1 MNQIS
6 CDVCLDLMPLVKDG
20 IASEESCSLVMSHIE
35 GCANCAAAYG
45 VTKAAHAH
53 ASMDDP
59 VVLTKLKK
67 QITLLLLSVIFAGTL
82 IGMALSDGMGM
93 FYNAIIMP
101 AIGGFGYMLLRKN
114 TYLVPFG
121 LFLFS
126 FIWVSVRE
134 IAGGFLTY
142 SSISD
147 LLSMSALWSAI
158 FAAFTAIGSLIGW
171 LLHYAFKKEV

>member
-1 MNQIS
+1 MKQIS

-35 GCANCAAAYG
+35 GCEHCANAYG
-45 VTKAAHAH
+45 RTKAVNVG
-53 ASMDDP
+53 MDDAI
-59 VVLTKLKK
+59 VLTKLKK
-67 QITLLLLSVIFAGTL
+67 QFALFLLSVIFAGTL

-101 AIGGFGYMLLRKN
+101 VIGGFGYMLLRKN
-114 TYLVPFG
+114 AYLIPIG

-126 FIWVSVRE
+126 FIWVSIRE
-134 IAGGFLTY
+134 IAKGFLTY
-142 SSISD
+142 SPTSN
-147 LLSMSALWSAI
+147 LLIMSAWWSAI
-158 FAAFTAIGSLIGW
+158 FAAFTAIGALIGW

>member
-20 IASEESCSLVMSHIE
+20 IASEESCSLVLSHIE
-35 GCANCAAAYG
+35 GCEHCAKAYG
-45 VTKAAHAH
+45 RTKATNAG
-53 ASMDDP
+53 MDDA

-67 QITLLLLSVIFAGTL
+67 QITFILLSVIFAGTL

-101 AIGGFGYMLLRKN
+101 VIGGFGYMLLRKKA
-114 TYLVPFG
+114 YLVPLG

-126 FIWVSVRE
+126 FIWVSIRE
-134 IAGGFLTY
+134 IAKGFLTY
-142 SSISD
+142 SPTSN
-147 LLSMSALWSAI
+147 LLLMSAWWSAF
-158 FAAFTAIGSLIGW
+158 FAVFTAIGALIGY

>member
-20 IASEESCSLVMSHIE
+20 IASEESCSLVMNHIE
-35 GCANCAAAYG
+35 GCEHCAKAYG
-45 VTKAAHAH
+45 RIETAH

-134 IAGGFLTY
+134 IAEGFLTY

-158 FAAFTAIGSLIGW
+158 FAAFTAIGALIGY